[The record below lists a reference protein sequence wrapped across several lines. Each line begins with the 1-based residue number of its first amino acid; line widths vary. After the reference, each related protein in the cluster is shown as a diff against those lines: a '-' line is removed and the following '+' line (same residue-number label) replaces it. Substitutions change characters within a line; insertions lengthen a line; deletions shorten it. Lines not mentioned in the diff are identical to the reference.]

1 MSLAKILLRDS
12 NIPRAITGKLS
23 IKTLYHQHTLVAEI
37 MHGCL
42 GNRQAEGLENL
53 QAKPLILD

>member
-1 MSLAKILLRDS
+1 
-12 NIPRAITGKLS
+12 
-23 IKTLYHQHTLVAEI
+23 

-42 GNRQAEGLENL
+42 GNRQTEGLENL